1 MENGR
6 ESAKTIRNG
15 IVQQEIPYHFSFDT
29 VGKKAIFNI
38 FFEKIASMFMNN

>member
-29 VGKKAIFNI
+29 IVKNTIFNI
-38 FFEKIASMFMNN
+38 FSEKIRKYVYE